1 MGQGYICLRELTGPR
16 HCREGLPVLVPLFL
30 LQLQMGGPRVYPLL
44 LLLLSETSC
53 PTALAQHPVSSTS
66 WENAPSPTGDF
77 LAGPSPPQVRTL
89 VLATCP
95 SPSGERH
102 SQLQQALSLRVCDS
116 KSGIVSHFPPKQ
128 KLSFL
133 TRVIR
138 NV

>member
-1 MGQGYICLRELTGPR
+1 MGKGYICLRELTGPR

-30 LQLQMGGPRVYPLL
+30 LQLQMGGPRVYRLL
-44 LLLLSETSC
+44 LLLLSEASC
-53 PTALAQHPVSSTS
+53 PTRPRPAPFLLHKLGKCTQFPQVTSWLAQIPHRC
-66 WENAPSPTGDF
+66 
-77 LAGPSPPQVRTL
+77 RTL

-102 SQLQQALSLRVCDS
+102 LQLQRDLSLRVCDS

-133 TRVIR
+133 LV
-138 NV
+138 